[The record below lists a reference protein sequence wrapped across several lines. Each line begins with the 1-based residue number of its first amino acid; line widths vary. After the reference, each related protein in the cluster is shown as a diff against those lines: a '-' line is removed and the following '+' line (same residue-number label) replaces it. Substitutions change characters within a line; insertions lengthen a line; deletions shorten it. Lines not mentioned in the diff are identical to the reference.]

1 MTIKDKLRDI
11 NQDEVWSSDR
21 IEKTEAFIKEFT
33 IGFVRFLYV
42 QKEDFPE
49 IYFSKTN
56 DQLLE
61 IYIETL

>member
-1 MTIKDKLRDI
+1 MEIKDKLRDI

-33 IGFVRFLYV
+33 INFVRFLDIQRV
-42 QKEDFPE
+42 NFPE

>member
-1 MTIKDKLRDI
+1 MEIKDKLRDI

-33 IGFVRFLYV
+33 IGFAAWCIWNEVDKSSAHSY
-42 QKEDFPE
+42 KE
-49 IYFSKTN
+49 
-56 DQLLE
+56 LLE